1 MGYVNENGFEW
12 CVKFCIL
19 EFWDEIVTCVDLGGA
34 GEENCRFVI
43 TMIVCW
49 KNKEGIFFKKNR
61 IKKKNRKFV
70 RRGYIWKCR

>member
-1 MGYVNENGFEW
+1 MI

-43 TMIVCW
+43 NMTV
-49 KNKEGIFFKKNR
+49 
-61 IKKKNRKFV
+61 
-70 RRGYIWKCR
+70 